1 MTTVDGSNQIS
12 LNSARS
18 EDARV
23 VELLIAA
30 AEFANFAMDRLI
42 RQLDDDREQLRKL
55 FYDYVSLVHTLEVT
69 FLFPNLTSRE
79 RDLLVALMGARNA
92 LLLGRN
98 GLRQWRT
105 ECQRTEHKAVLQD
118 LQSRFVLLRS
128 EIVAAQLQERLSPV
142 QRRLLEQEFLAV
154 PGLHTGQTGF
164 FSRAGMGSMPPALD
178 STIPEAPR
186 FGAVC
191 FSPAFSGDAHRGVNR
206 RYAHEESDLGF
217 GG

>member
-1 MTTVDGSNQIS
+1 MTTIDTPHRTSPV
-12 LNSARS
+12 AVRS

-92 LLLGRN
+92 LLVGRN

-164 FSRAGMGSMPPALD
+164 FTRAGAGSMPPALD
-178 STIPEAPR
+178 TTLPEAPR
-186 FGAVC
+186 FGAVFFGPS
-191 FSPAFSGDAHRGVNR
+191 FSRDAHRGVGSR
-206 RYAHEESDLGF
+206 CAHEESELGF